1 MQAIQVKYLSATDK
15 RGSRFKATASS
26 GSVTVPMDY
35 ELDYEPNARKAAEA
49 LLKKL
54 GWHNVEISGSGGL
67 PNCTE
72 VFTLKAID

>member
-1 MQAIQVKYLSATDK
+1 MQAIQVKYLPPTYK
-15 RGSRFKATASS
+15 IGSRFKATASS
-26 GSVTVPMDY
+26 GSVTVPTDY
-35 ELDYEPNARKAAEA
+35 GLDYEPNARKAAEA

-72 VFTLKAID
+72 VFTLKDVD